1 MELIIVALEDE
12 VLLPVAEL
20 PRIIL
25 EEIMNFRDRRNVDKW
40 VKRMPRLSLKQSRT
54 MKLQGKRIDGRKGLC
69 TYERFRT
76 AKGMSYVRA
85 RSCLRFLLP
94 HSDVSLAC
102 RA

>member
-69 TYERFRT
+69 T
-76 AKGMSYVRA
+76 
-85 RSCLRFLLP
+85 
-94 HSDVSLAC
+94 
-102 RA
+102 